1 MSAAFVAH
9 PSLFY
14 SCLRSFIGLP
24 ETYKMIDACDP
35 KIAGW
40 SADGTSFLVRDTDR
54 LAKVTIPQYFKHNK
68 WSSFVRQLNFYGF
81 KKVKSEAV
89 TLEEEEQLE
98 GTVRFRHD
106 SFLRGRPDLLME
118 IHRKKMAADGKAKQ
132 LKRAAGA
139 AAATG
144 PMAGGSGGSNG
155 APAWLG
161 VTDAASKSE
170 VNALRDRIA
179 AMSQNID
186 DLSAMVQNMQVRD
199 AGAATA
205 ESMSEYG
212 NVGAGTKRKK
222 VGVFASAHASVLP
235 ESVGSSSEM
244 MMIDDELPDVAP
256 EGVKSFD
263 QSIAFT
269 PGNIFPS
276 VSSVGAAS
284 CSRQASL
291 AGSDGAFVD
300 DLFAFNE
307 EGLLDGP
314 TEDEP
319 MATEEKMGATVQP
332 ENAGPDPKLM
342 KELTDALTLL
352 PKEMQDTLV
361 NRMISTIVGTGPDSL
376 RSQLNSTG
384 ASPVAS
390 ASASVA
396 SSRAASPKPR
406 AIVESD
412 EKVAT
417 PADSMERKTVV
428 VAASPDKNDDTKS
441 EIAIQIDSAMF
452 NSLVKHLAKTQ
463 GAAGKTDKILPPSVA
478 VH

>member
-1 MSAAFVAH
+1 
-9 PSLFY
+9 
-14 SCLRSFIGLP
+14 
-24 ETYKMIDACDP
+24 MIDACDP

-40 SADGTSFLVRDTDR
+40 SCDGTSFLVRDTDR
-54 LAKVTIPQYFKHNK
+54 LAKATIPQYFKHNK

-132 LKRAAGA
+132 LKLAAGA
-139 AAATG
+139 AGTG
-144 PMAGGSGGSNG
+144 RTAGGAIGTNNV
-155 APAWLG
+155 PADLG
-161 VTDAASKSE
+161 VADAASKSE
-170 VNALRDRIA
+170 VKALRDRIA

-186 DLSAMVQNMQVRD
+186 DLSAMVKNMQVRD
-199 AGAATA
+199 DGAAT
-205 ESMSEYG
+205 EDFMSEYG

-222 VGVFASAHASVLP
+222 VGAPASMNAPILP
-235 ESVGSSSEM
+235 ESVGSSSDM
-244 MMIDDELPDVAP
+244 MVIDDELPDVAP
-256 EGVKSFD
+256 EEVKRFD
-263 QSIAFT
+263 PSIAFT

-284 CSRQASL
+284 CSRQASM

-307 EGLLDGP
+307 EGLLGGP
-314 TEDEP
+314 AEDEP
-319 MATEEKMGATVQP
+319 MASGENMGGTAQP
-332 ENAGPDPKLM
+332 ENVGPDPKLM

-361 NRMISTIVGTGPDSL
+361 NRMISTIVGMGPDSL

-384 ASPVAS
+384 GSSIAS

-396 SSRAASPKPR
+396 SRAASPKPR
-406 AIVESD
+406 AVVESD
-412 EKVAT
+412 EKVST
-417 PADSMERKTVV
+417 PVGAMERKTVV
-428 VAASPDKNDDTKS
+428 VAASPDKNDDSKS

-463 GAAGKTDKILPPSVA
+463 GAAGKTDKILPPTVA